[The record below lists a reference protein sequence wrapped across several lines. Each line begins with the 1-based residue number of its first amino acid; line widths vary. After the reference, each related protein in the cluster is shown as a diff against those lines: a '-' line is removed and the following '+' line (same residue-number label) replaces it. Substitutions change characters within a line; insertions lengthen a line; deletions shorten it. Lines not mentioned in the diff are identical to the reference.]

1 MHPASPFVR
10 GWVALAAIGFFFG
23 RDTFERLLQGGPL
36 VDEQFAGRAPWLLLG
51 GGAVLLLT
59 VLGYILTW
67 YFTRYQVAEGYVR
80 VNTGFLF
87 RQQRQAR
94 LDRVQ
99 AIDIVQPLLAR
110 IFGLAELKFE
120 VADAGE
126 SAVRL
131 AYLRMDEARQLRA
144 TILAR
149 AAGAAH
155 GPDSPEAAR
164 RRPEHAGADRA
175 AVAPGRVAA
184 AERAERRR
192 ACCGGVASVVLSALT
207 ENRAFYLYL
216 IPAALG
222 LVAAYWA
229 MFNKGYNFTAAISP
243 DGIRLRYGL
252 LDTQAQ
258 TLPPGRIQALRVSQ
272 PPLWRIF
279 GWYRMQ
285 VNVAG
290 YGAAGSNGE
299 GVGPHHAAARRN
311 ASPTCWPCSPWS
323 CPTPGPRTLTA
334 SSPRACAGW
343 RTRRRRAGTG
353 GPDSDGGFVTT
364 PRRARLLAPLGWRR
378 NGFAAT
384 DTALLIRSGR
394 WWRHLVVVPHQ
405 RTQSMALQ
413 QGPLA
418 RRFRVADLVLHT
430 TAGPVSPRLDPGR
443 PGRRPGPVRGAVRPR
458 PGRPETADQ
467 RTLAGAGS
475 SGLADPRTRSPRTA
489 RSPRPPPT
497 GRPAAWLSQDASA
510 SESSAPARSAP
521 SWARR
526 CARAEHAVIGVSA
539 VSDASRERAET
550 LLPGVPVLEVQDIV
564 ERAELVLLAVPD
576 DALGPLVE
584 GLAKLGAWQPGQLVA
599 HTSGRFGVGI
609 LHPVRAAGAVPLAL
623 HPAMTFTGMSLDLT
637 RLLDCTFGVTAD
649 AAMLPIAQALVVE
662 MGAEP
667 VAIAE
672 ADRVLYHAALAHGSN
687 HLVTLVAQ
695 ASQLL
700 REVGVDAPERMLG
713 PLLRAT
719 LENALASGES
729 ALTGPVARGDVGTVA
744 AHAEAL
750 REHDGGAGGDILEAY
765 LAMARA
771 TARRAGR
778 RGLLGPEQLDGIR
791 QALDGQARTA

>member
-1 MHPASPFVR
+1 M
-10 GWVALAAIGFFFG
+10 
-23 RDTFERLLQGGPL
+23 
-36 VDEQFAGRAPWLLLG
+36 
-51 GGAVLLLT
+51 LLT
-59 VLGYILTW
+59 VLGYILSW
-67 YFTRYQVAEGYVR
+67 YFTRYQVAGGYVR

-87 RQQRQAR
+87 KQQRQAR

-99 AIDIVQPLLAR
+99 AIDVVQPLLAR
-110 IFGLAELKFE
+110 IFGLAELRFE
-120 VADAGE
+120 VADAGQ

-131 AYLRMDEARQLRA
+131 AYLRADEARQLRA

-149 AAGAAH
+149 ASGAA
-155 GPDSPEAAR
+155 GGTPAREPGDPESGEPAA
-164 RRPEHAGADRA
+164 A
-175 AVAPGRVAA
+175 AVEAPEQAVLTVPPPRLVGSLLLSEQSVVILA
-184 AERAERRR
+184 
-192 ACCGGVASVVLSALT
+192 GGIASVMLSAVT
-207 ENRAFYLYL
+207 ENRNFTVFL
-216 IPAALG
+216 IPAAIG
-222 LVAAYWA
+222 LIASYWSS
-229 MFNKGYNFTAAISP
+229 FNKGYNFTAAISP

-258 TLPPGRIQALRVSQ
+258 TVPPGRIQALKVSQ
-272 PPLWRIF
+272 PPLWRMF
-279 GWYRMQ
+279 GWYRIQ

-290 YGAAGSNGE
+290 YGLAGSAGEGSARTTLLPVGYLGDVMDILSLVLPDPGTPDPVGLFTAGITGLADPAGIPGSAAGKD
-299 GVGPHHAAARRN
+299 A
-311 ASPTCWPCSPWS
+311 
-323 CPTPGPRTLTA
+323 
-334 SSPRACAGW
+334 
-343 RTRRRRAGTG
+343 
-353 GPDSDGGFVTT
+353 DGGFVTS

-378 NGFAAT
+378 NGFTAT
-384 DTALLIRSGR
+384 ETALLLRSGR
-394 WWRHLVVVPHQ
+394 WWRNFVVVPHQ

-430 TAGPVSPRLDPGR
+430 TAGPVAPRLIQAGLDEARALFDAQSARARAARKRQKSEHWLEPAAQPAAPPARRTPRKARIMAKPGR
-443 PGRRPGPVRGAVRPR
+443 LGVGIIGAGKVGAV
-458 PGRPETADQ
+458 
-467 RTLAGAGS
+467 LGAALRG
-475 SGLADPRTRSPRTA
+475 
-489 RSPRPPPT
+489 
-497 GRPAAWLSQDASA
+497 
-510 SESSAPARSAP
+510 
-521 SWARR
+521 
-526 CARAEHAVIGVSA
+526 AEHAVIGASA
-539 VSDASRERAET
+539 VSDASKERVET
-550 LLPGVPVLEVQDIV
+550 LLPGVPILDVQDIV

-576 DALGPLVE
+576 DALGPLVN

-700 REVGVDAPERMLG
+700 RDVGVDAPDRMLG

-729 ALTGPVARGDVGTVA
+729 ALTGPVARGDTGTVA
-744 AHAEAL
+744 AHAGAL
-750 REHDGGAGGDILEAY
+750 REYDGGAGGDILEAY

-771 TARRAGR
+771 TARRAGS
-778 RGLLGPEQLDGIR
+778 RGLLKPEQLDGIE
-791 QALDGQARTA
+791 QALGGPGQNGTPAPEGP